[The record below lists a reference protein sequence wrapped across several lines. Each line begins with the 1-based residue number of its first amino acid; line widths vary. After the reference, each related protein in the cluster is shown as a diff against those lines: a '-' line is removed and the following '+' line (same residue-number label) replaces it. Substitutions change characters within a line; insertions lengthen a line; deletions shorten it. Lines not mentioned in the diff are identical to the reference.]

1 MVGSTGGARRSS
13 LSPLWPLA
21 VAAPFSALTAVL
33 LLTQH
38 RVWGGA
44 AALVAAGTMLVAA
57 AAARAA
63 KDARARFTELVLDRV
78 FDACVLAPLA
88 WVARTGSIRIASLA
102 MIGLGASF
110 VASYERAKG
119 QSLGYAA
126 TEGLGY
132 QLIRSAL
139 LVVGLLTGWVEASLW
154 AFAALT
160 VVTATVRAWNVAEQE
175 RRSPSPKGASV

>member
-1 MVGSTGGARRSS
+1 MVGSTRWARRSS
-13 LSPLWPLA
+13 VPPLWLLA
-21 VAAPFSALTAVL
+21 LAALFSALTAFFL
-33 LLTQH
+33 LNHH

-57 AAARAA
+57 AAARVT
-63 KDARARFTELVLDRV
+63 KDARAHFTALVLDRV

-88 WVARTGSIRIASLA
+88 WVARAGSIRIASLA

-119 QSLGYAA
+119 RSLGYAA
-126 TEGLGY
+126 TERLGY
-132 QLIRSAL
+132 RSVRSAL
-139 LVVGLLTGWVEASLW
+139 LVLGLLTGWVEPSLW

-160 VVTATVRAWNVAEQE
+160 VVAAMVRAWNVTEQE